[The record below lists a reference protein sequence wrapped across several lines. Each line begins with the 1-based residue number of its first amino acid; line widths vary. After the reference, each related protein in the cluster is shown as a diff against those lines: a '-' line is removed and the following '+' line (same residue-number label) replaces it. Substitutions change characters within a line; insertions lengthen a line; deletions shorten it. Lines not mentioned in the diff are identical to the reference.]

1 MGKVKRELLEK
12 FEIVGAGEYRNS
24 IDKINGQLYIE
35 SAIILNKKS
44 LNENFKWKT
53 RSPLICT
60 PLMLGSRSKFNG
72 GA

>member
-44 LNENFKWKT
+44 LNEK
-53 RSPLICT
+53 L
-60 PLMLGSRSKFNG
+60 
-72 GA
+72 